1 MYTHHEEED
10 KQQLKKPLGGA
21 PLASEEKTAKLLGG
35 APLTSEEKTVNP
47 RG

>member
-1 MYTHHEEED
+1 MYTHSKEES
-10 KQQLKKPLGGA
+10 KQQLKAPGGA
-21 PLASEEKTAKLLGG
+21 PLASEEKTAKLQGG